1 MSNYIFLEEKV
12 CLETYIGYLFIF
24 FGMMCVMLRSMVSIG
39 NIKEDNT
46 PTISGSG
53 SPSVIG
59 VALQVATKLMNI
71 S

>member
-1 MSNYIFLEEKV
+1 
-12 CLETYIGYLFIF
+12 
-24 FGMMCVMLRSMVSIG
+24 MLRSMVSIG